1 MRGIKLKTEVK
12 ANLKLYNWVGIKHF
26 WHFLVKLCF
35 LRRPQNL
42 TKSTPSIWHYIVSVK
57 LTVKILSIFVAFFEN
72 LNFKDFS
79 IYRFWVQSGLNSS
92 AYKVYLYVL
101 QTNKLCTQLTT
112 KFFLYFLS
120 LSIYCF
126 VYSIGQEISKE
137 IWLPEI
143 FLGFNELNF
152 FKKPTKFFNIS
163 ALASRM
169 GQIKRDKR
177 KFLS

>member
-1 MRGIKLKTEVK
+1 M
-12 ANLKLYNWVGIKHF
+12 
-26 WHFLVKLCF
+26 
-35 LRRPQNL
+35 
-42 TKSTPSIWHYIVSVK
+42 TKSSPSIWQYIVSVK
-57 LTVKILSIFVAFFEN
+57 LTVKILSIFVAFLEN
-72 LNFKDFS
+72 ILTLKICLF
-79 IYRFWVQSGLNSS
+79 IGLWVQSGLNSTV
-92 AYKVYLYVL
+92 YKVYLYVL

-112 KFFLYFLS
+112 KFFLSFLS

-143 FLGFNELNF
+143 FLGFNKLNF
-152 FKKPTKFFNIS
+152 FTKPTKFFNIS

-169 GQIKRDKR
+169 GQIKRDER